1 MYEQYIRVSEEVLS
15 LTELT
20 SVLVKM
26 AVFCS
31 YFMEWDD
38 MGAMVKQGDDMTR
51 VARFGEE
58 PRRVACLNIVMPYTD
73 EEECWIS
80 EQVSESIAKIRL
92 QSYKTFYTLGLC
104 KINSL
109 NCCLNDK
116 GKCNP
121 ANMLG

>member
-20 SVLVKM
+20 SVLIKM

-58 PRRVACLNIVMPYTD
+58 PSRVAYLNIVMPYTD

-80 EQVSESIAKIRL
+80 EQVSESIVKIGSTLRL
-92 QSYKTFYTLGLC
+92 PPPPKW
-104 KINSL
+104 KHVVSL
-109 NCCLNDK
+109 DEITK
-116 GKCNP
+116 KC
-121 ANMLG
+121 AR